1 MLKNLTIKS
10 KILFITLFG
19 LLLLSSVLGY
29 VSVSKAKESLIKKSY
44 DMLTS
49 TRDNKAKQVKNYLEQ
64 RIKDIKVLSKSS
76 NADELLY
83 DLGNLYDDLDLEE
96 DEIFDVSIVSIKDAT
111 TPHENFFQN
120 FAKEYGYNDI
130 YLINAESGHVLYTS
144 SKLKDY
150 GSNLKFGNLKSSPL
164 AQVWKKTLESK
175 EATFI
180 DMTKYS
186 INDNK
191 PTMFLGAPVFQDE
204 EIKGVIVFQIS
215 TKDINDIMSFRKGYT
230 KSQEDYLVGQDYLM
244 RSNSY
249 LDPKNHSLN
258 ASFSNKEKGKV
269 DGIVYGGT
277 SRKIRNY
284 LQISNKLFVSH
295 SSKSENKIG
304 YFKTELIKPISPLYF
319 NDKERT
325 SALISICSLLNTLLP
340 EAQQNKKIYNSF
352 EKLINSINLENWI
365 FIYIFFEL
373 NLIKDLGYDTNL
385 EQYSPNE
392 STSNDISKIKID
404 GYIYEVPNFLIF
416 KKIPVKFDNTL
427 IRKSLYFTRNVLQ
440 NKFFIPNNLLFPK
453 SRVVLEN
460 YFN

>member
-1 MLKNLTIKS
+1 MIWEDECY
-10 KILFITLFG
+10 
-19 LLLLSSVLGY
+19 LLS
-29 VSVSKAKESLIKKSY
+29 KRKFRE
-44 DMLTS
+44 
-49 TRDNKAKQVKNYLEQ
+49 
-64 RIKDIKVLSKSS
+64 
-76 NADELLY
+76 NA
-83 DLGNLYDDLDLEE
+83 NIIN
-96 DEIFDVSIVSIKDAT
+96 IFT
-111 TPHENFFQN
+111 
-120 FAKEYGYNDI
+120 
-130 YLINAESGHVLYTS
+130 
-144 SKLKDY
+144 
-150 GSNLKFGNLKSSPL
+150 
-164 AQVWKKTLESK
+164 
-175 EATFI
+175 
-180 DMTKYS
+180 
-186 INDNK
+186 
-191 PTMFLGAPVFQDE
+191 
-204 EIKGVIVFQIS
+204 
-215 TKDINDIMSFRKGYT
+215 
-230 KSQEDYLVGQDYLM
+230 
-244 RSNSY
+244 
-249 LDPKNHSLN
+249 
-258 ASFSNKEKGKV
+258 KEKGKV

-295 SSKSENKIG
+295 SSKNENKIG

-385 EQYSPNE
+385 DQYSSNE

-416 KKIPVKFDNTL
+416 KKIPVEFNNTL